1 MDSKLKS
8 MKHGVKS
15 SSSSLVHIT
24 PLPDSPV
31 ILTDQYPCRFLT
43 PPTAN
48 QGPGE
53 TFSIL
58 NPGKQLHDN
67 LAVLLISIPPLSP
80 LINSPGNTLLGLHG
94 LSKSLDGSSD
104 GKVLS

>member
-1 MDSKLKS
+1 

-15 SSSSLVHIT
+15 SSSPLVHIT
-24 PLPDSPV
+24 PLPDSPIISTV
-31 ILTDQYPCRFLT
+31 QYPCRFPT

-58 NPGKQLHDN
+58 NPDKQLHDN

-80 LINSPGNTLLGLHG
+80 LINSPGNTLFGLHG
-94 LSKSLDGSSD
+94 LSKSLAGGPD
-104 GKVLS
+104 GKVLAKQA